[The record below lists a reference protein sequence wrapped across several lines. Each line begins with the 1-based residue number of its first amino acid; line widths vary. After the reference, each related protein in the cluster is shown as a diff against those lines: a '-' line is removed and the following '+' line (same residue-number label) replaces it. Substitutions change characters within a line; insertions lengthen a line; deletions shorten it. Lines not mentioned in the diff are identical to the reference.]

1 MEDDAGGDDFF
12 GGLAKCGVISAAAS
26 SMMKFLDILEFRIR
40 LEFGGSK
47 LWEGRLDRKRQGE
60 SSNFSKVTKKIIG

>member
-1 MEDDAGGDDFF
+1 LEDDAGGDDVF

-40 LEFGGSK
+40 LESLVEANSGKAVWIASDKGNLVIF
-47 LWEGRLDRKRQGE
+47 RR
-60 SSNFSKVTKKIIG
+60 

>member
-40 LEFGGSK
+40 LEALVEALVEANSGKAVWIASDKGNLVIF
-47 LWEGRLDRKRQGE
+47 RR
-60 SSNFSKVTKKIIG
+60 

>member
-1 MEDDAGGDDFF
+1 LEDDAGGDDFF

-40 LEFGGSK
+40 LESLVEANSGKAVWIASDKGNLVIF
-47 LWEGRLDRKRQGE
+47 RR
-60 SSNFSKVTKKIIG
+60 